1 MNENTITIT
10 LDEYRDLIAKAERI
24 ATVVRMLANTKYVT
38 MDDIK
43 VVLDINEVKENENET
58 V

>member
-10 LDEYRDLIAKAERI
+10 LDEYKELIAKAERI
-24 ATVVRMLANTKYVT
+24 ETVGRMLGTLNYVNV
-38 MDDIK
+38 DDIRA
-43 VVLDINEVKENENET
+43 VLGINEVKENENET